1 MKESD
6 PTLLSLEATL
16 ERNFPGL
23 EVLDRDLELSARFRA
38 DLVAM
43 EQSGRLVL
51 VILVEGDGDDP
62 VLASVEALAFAAHNA
77 AVLPAHFEEP
87 RLRTDQPPRVLLVAQ
102 TFPEALV
109 ARLRPLF
116 DSSVELFEVR
126 NVKSS
131 RGDNVFLTA
140 VGGEPQVLAA
150 SGTATEA
157 SFLLRLAPDQESI
170 ARHAIDRMARIDEAL
185 LLAGS
190 GSRLTWSFRGVD
202 LARVEMIGN
211 RLHGTVA
218 PGHEARALRSKAQVD
233 YFVEEVLGRYVSC
246 LGIESATAPEPV
258 SNIELIEKRAEPEP
272 EPDSIAFSD
281 AGNLTLDELRA
292 FQE

>member
-6 PTLLSLEATL
+6 PTLLSLESTL

-23 EVLDRDLELSARFRA
+23 EVLDRDLELSERFRA

-51 VILVEGDGDDP
+51 VILVEGDGDEP
-62 VLASVEALAFAAHNA
+62 VLASIEALAFAEHNA

-102 TFPEALV
+102 RFPQGLL

-126 NVKSS
+126 CVKSS

-140 VGGEPQVLAA
+140 VGGEPQVLVTG
-150 SGTATEA
+150 STATEA
-157 SFLLRLAPDQESI
+157 SFLSRLAPDQESI
-170 ARHAIDRMARIDEAL
+170 ARHALDRLARIDEAL
-185 LLAGS
+185 LLAAS

-202 LARVEMIGN
+202 LARLEMIGN
-211 RLHGTVA
+211 RLYGTVA
-218 PGHEARALRSKAQVD
+218 PGHEPRALRSSAQVD
-233 YFVEEVLGRYVSC
+233 FFVEEVLARYVSC
-246 LGIESATAPEPV
+246 LGIDSGSSPAPLPIVETVEKPV
-258 SNIELIEKRAEPEP
+258 SNTL
-272 EPDSIAFSD
+272 EPDTDAFRD
-281 AGNLTLDELRA
+281 AGNLTLEELRA